1 MSMTKS
7 RDHDWWQRDID
18 YYHLP
23 SMPRTEHGF
32 MELWNEYQEKA
43 LARFKKANGGKLKD
57 MILWT
62 SHMTEPEFLHY
73 LDPAVYTVQYW
84 ESSTNKQVE

>member
-1 MSMTKS
+1 
-7 RDHDWWQRDID
+7 
-18 YYHLP
+18 
-23 SMPRTEHGF
+23 
-32 MELWNEYQEKA
+32 MELWNEYQEEA

-73 LDPAVYTVQYW
+73 LDPSIYTVQYW
-84 ESSTNKQVE
+84 ESSTNKQVNGIFLGGGANPSFPHFSPSPNPNFLHV

>member
-1 MSMTKS
+1 
-7 RDHDWWQRDID
+7 
-18 YYHLP
+18 
-23 SMPRTEHGF
+23 
-32 MELWNEYQEKA
+32 MELWNEYQEEA

-73 LDPAVYTVQYW
+73 LDPSIYTVQYW
-84 ESSTNKQVE
+84 ESSTNKQVNIPGTLPLHWRVPHSFCQ

>member
-1 MSMTKS
+1 
-7 RDHDWWQRDID
+7 
-18 YYHLP
+18 
-23 SMPRTEHGF
+23 
-32 MELWNEYQEKA
+32 MELWNEYQEEA

-73 LDPAVYTVQYW
+73 LDPSIYTVQYW
-84 ESSTNKQVE
+84 ESSTNKQVNIPGTLPLPWRVPHFFCQ